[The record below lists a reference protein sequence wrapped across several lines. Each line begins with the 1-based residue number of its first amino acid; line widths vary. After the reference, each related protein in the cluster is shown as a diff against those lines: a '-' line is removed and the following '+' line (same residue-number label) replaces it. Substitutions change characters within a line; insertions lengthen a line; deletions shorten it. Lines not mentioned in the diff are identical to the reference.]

1 VRFELAPTVPS
12 DVDAVAELV
21 RSDQLSEAPFPDFL
35 AAQGFAGKLDQT
47 LALPPSGGEP
57 ARVLVGLG
65 APESFDASAFRRAGA
80 ALGRA
85 VRRYGHVAS
94 TLPDAAGVRPFVE
107 GFGLA
112 LYSFTP
118 YRSAE
123 KGDAI
128 ERLTIV
134 GGDATAQGDLDRGV
148 ELVRAVS
155 LARDLVN
162 EPGGVLTPDEFVRRA
177 VEVAESSGLTCEAWE
192 GDRLASERLGGL
204 LGVSRGSVQPPRLL
218 RLTFRPEAPE
228 RTIVLVGKGVTF
240 DSGGLTIKPGRMMI
254 GMKSDMAGAAVVLAT
269 MSALRDAGVRA
280 EVHAVI
286 PLTDN
291 MVSGDAT
298 RPGDVLT
305 MRNGKTVEVLNTDAE
320 GRLILADALVLAG
333 ELEPDAII
341 DLATLTDAAP
351 TALGRGM
358 AAVLGT
364 DRALVDALLAAAERA
379 GEPMWELPFRRE
391 LRGTLDSTIA
401 DLVNHKPGEQHA
413 GSILGALFLAE
424 FVPNGVPWTHVDIGG
439 CAIRDGA
446 SAEWTPGGTGYGVR
460 ALIELLAN
468 GWEQAPLPLPL
479 SRSRGR

>member
-1 VRFELAPTVPS
+1 VRFELVPAVPADA
-12 DVDAVAELV
+12 DVVAVPV
-21 RSDQLSEAPFPDFL
+21 RSNQLSTAPFPEFL

-57 ARVLVGLG
+57 ARILVGLG
-65 APESFDASAFRRAGA
+65 APESLDAPTVRRAAA
-80 ALGRA
+80 ALARA
-85 VRRYGHVAS
+85 SRGYARVAS
-94 TLPDAAGVRPFVE
+94 TMPDAPDAHAVRAFVE

-112 LYSFTP
+112 LYSFGP

-123 KGDAI
+123 KGDAV
-128 ERLTIV
+128 EQVAIV
-134 GGDATAQGDLDRGV
+134 CGDELQAGLDRGV

-162 EPGGVLTPDEFVRRA
+162 EPGGVLTPAEFVRRA
-177 VEVAESSGLTCEAWE
+177 AAVADTSGLTCEVWE
-192 GDRLASERLGGL
+192 GDRLAAERLGGL
-204 LGVSRGSVQPPRLL
+204 LGVSRGSVQRPRLL
-218 RLTFRPEAPE
+218 RLTYRPEAPE
-228 RTIVLVGKGVTF
+228 RTVVLVGKGVTF
-240 DSGGLTIKPGRMMI
+240 DSGGMTIKPGRMMI
-254 GMKSDMAGAAVVLAT
+254 GMKSDMAGAAVVLAA
-269 MSALRDAGVRA
+269 MSALRAAGVRA

-305 MRNGKTVEVLNTDAE
+305 MRNGRTVEVLNTDAE

-364 DRALVDALLAAAERA
+364 DRSLVESLLAAAERA

-424 FVPNGVPWTHVDIGG
+424 FVPAGVPWAHLDLGG
-439 CAIRDGA
+439 CAIRDGHQ
-446 SAEWTPGGTGYGVR
+446 AEWTPGGTGYGVR
-460 ALIELLAN
+460 ALVELLTDIGNA
-468 GWEQAPLPLPL
+468 
-479 SRSRGR
+479 